1 MADTLLLFV
10 SAVLVNNFV
19 LAQFLG
25 LCPFVGVS
33 RRLPDAFAMGLATS
47 FVMALAAAICHL
59 LDRYVLV
66 PLGLE
71 IFSIVTFIFVVASLV
86 QLVERVL
93 RATSP
98 LLHEVLGI
106 YLPLITTNCAVLGLV
121 LITQRD
127 GLGFADTVV
136 YAIGAAAG
144 FTLVI
149 AMFAALREQFA
160 HARVPAPFRGSPLV
174 LVTAGILALA
184 FMGFKGVGS

>member
-106 YLPLITTNCAVLGLV
+106 YLPLITTNCA
-121 LITQRD
+121 
-127 GLGFADTVV
+127 
-136 YAIGAAAG
+136 
-144 FTLVI
+144 
-149 AMFAALREQFA
+149 
-160 HARVPAPFRGSPLV
+160 
-174 LVTAGILALA
+174 ILAVTFENISNKYTFLESIVYSIAVSVGYLLA
-184 FMGFKGVGS
+184 IDRKSVV